1 MRSLPIRDAL
11 QGLPLQAA
19 VRIAGWAETGGQA
32 KQLVQGGKVTV
43 NGVIETR
50 RSHFIRAGDI
60 IACAGDELEITCDD
74 R

>member
-32 KQLVQGGKVTV
+32 KQLVQGGKGTV
-43 NGVIETR
+43 NGTIETR
-50 RSHFIRAGDI
+50 RSHFVRSGDI
-60 IACAGDELEITCDD
+60 MAFAGDELEITCDD